1 MTNVRNQ
8 IKALP
13 KADVHNHLH
22 LGGSLAMLKQ
32 NYPDTDISIPK
43 FYDGLEG
50 MIDFINNH
58 INTVMLTSDDML
70 FFMEMALKNSI
81 SDNVKYLEA
90 SIDIGFVRFFN
101 NSIEE
106 LLEVVQQL
114 KDNYNRYIEFRPD
127 IGINKDYVLDKVY
140 ADGLKCIDSGLFGG
154 IDLYGRE
161 SNRNLDGFAEI
172 FNHSKKNG
180 LKTKVHIG
188 EFSNCQT
195 IEDTITLLR
204 PTEIQHGIRAADS
217 LATMKMIVDNDIQL
231 NICPQSNIS
240 LGAVQSISE
249 HPIRKLFDYG
259 IKVTVNTDDQLLFN
273 ASLTDQYADLI
284 EHQVFSF
291 DEINNIRKNGLNI
304 R

>member
-1 MTNVRNQ
+1 MKKVRDR

-32 NYPDTDISIPK
+32 NYRDVNISISK
-43 FYDGLEG
+43 YYDGLEG

-58 INTVMLTSDDML
+58 INTIMLSSDDML
-70 FFMEMALKNSI
+70 FFMEMALENSI

-106 LLEVVQQL
+106 LLAVVQRL
-114 KDNYNRYIEFRPD
+114 KDNYNPYIEFKPD

-161 SNRNLDGFAEI
+161 SNRRLDGFLEI

-195 IEDTITLLR
+195 IEDTISLLH
-204 PTEIQHGIRAADS
+204 PTEIQHGIRATDS

-259 IKVTVNTDDQLLFN
+259 IKVTINTDDQLLFN
-273 ASLTDQYADLI
+273 ASLSDQYIDLI
-284 EHQVFSF
+284 EHQIFSF
-291 DEINNIRKNGLNI
+291 DEIDSIRKNGLN
-304 R
+304 